1 MKPTLFA
8 RALALALP
16 AVLLLAVPATFAGE
30 RTVTLDVPGMT
41 CAACPYI
48 VKKSLT
54 RVDGVKAVDVSF
66 SRKEAQVTFDDAETD
81 VAELVAAT
89 TENGFPSEVRK

>member
-1 MKPTLFA
+1 MRPILFA
-8 RALALALP
+8 AM
-16 AVLLLAVPATFAGE
+16 LAVPLFAVPAAFAAE

-54 RVDGVKAVDVSF
+54 RVEGVRAVDVSF
-66 SRKEAQVTFDDAETD
+66 SRREAQVTFDDAETG

-89 TENGFPSEVRK
+89 TENGFPSEVRQ